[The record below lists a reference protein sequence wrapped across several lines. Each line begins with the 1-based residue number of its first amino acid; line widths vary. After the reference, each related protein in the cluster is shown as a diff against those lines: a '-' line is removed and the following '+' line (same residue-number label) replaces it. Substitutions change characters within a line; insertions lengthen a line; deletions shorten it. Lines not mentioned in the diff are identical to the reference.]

1 MDRPQTT
8 DSTLARRLTSRVLGV
23 AQSVDVNARISSVS
37 TWDSSDATIVRVTSA
52 SLGTAGTALI
62 AALKKACPLATV
74 GLVENYAEG
83 TTEAQVLLPSAEEQ
97 RSIAT
102 KLALR
107 RGSVQ
112 TLAMVG
118 KVGLVL
124 ALVAFLCVL

>member
-52 SLGTAGTALI
+52 SLGTAVI